1 MNAFCLN
8 WNGIFIGGNEKKM
21 LCWVIG
27 SVWMMNIL
35 IFGSFFFLLALSVFI
50 VTTRGNVG
58 HFWGSS
64 FPGLQP
70 VLSASAIVGMWKHV
84 FI

>member
-1 MNAFCLN
+1 
-8 WNGIFIGGNEKKM
+8 M

-27 SVWMMNIL
+27 SVWIMDDEHSH
-35 IFGSFFFLLALSVFI
+35 FWFFFFLLALSVFI

-58 HFWGSS
+58 HFGGSS

-70 VLSASAIVGMWKHV
+70 ILSASAIVGMWKHV

>member
-1 MNAFCLN
+1 M
-8 WNGIFIGGNEKKM
+8 
-21 LCWVIG
+21 
-27 SVWMMNIL
+27 SIL
-35 IFGSFFFLLALSVFI
+35 HFPSQAAEFTLIIFGSFFFLLALSVFI

>member
-1 MNAFCLN
+1 
-8 WNGIFIGGNEKKM
+8 
-21 LCWVIG
+21 
-27 SVWMMNIL
+27 MMNIL
-35 IFGSFFFLLALSVFI
+35 IFGSFVFLLALSVFI

-58 HFWGSS
+58 HFGGSS